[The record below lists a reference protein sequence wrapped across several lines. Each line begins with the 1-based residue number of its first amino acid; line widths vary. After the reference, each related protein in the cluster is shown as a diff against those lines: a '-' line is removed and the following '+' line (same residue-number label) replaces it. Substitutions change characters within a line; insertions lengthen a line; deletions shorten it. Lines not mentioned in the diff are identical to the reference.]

1 MNMLQTLII
10 DITLVAL
17 IILGIA
23 NEDKLVKAEDE
34 LWKVIKWAVRN
45 PKKVL
50 RSIERAVFG

>member
-1 MNMLQTLII
+1 MIQTLII

-17 IILGIA
+17 IVLGIA
-23 NEDKLVKAEDE
+23 NEEKLVKAEDE

>member
-1 MNMLQTLII
+1 MVQTLII

-23 NEDKLVKAEDE
+23 NEDKLVKFEDE

>member
-1 MNMLQTLII
+1 MIQTLII

-17 IILGIA
+17 IVFGIA

-34 LWKVIKWAVRN
+34 LWKVIKWVAKN

-50 RSIERAVFG
+50 RNIERAVFR

>member
-1 MNMLQTLII
+1 MIQTLII
-10 DITLVAL
+10 DIVLVA
-17 IILGIA
+17 IIVMGILY
-23 NEDKLVKAEDE
+23 EDKLVKFEDE